1 MPEASEREPSN
12 NYKVCI
18 VTTTAKLKNVGR
30 GGGRLGVWEG
40 FLVGLEK
47 QYWQKQNAPFC
58 LQLKKGPWQVF
69 FNFIIILF
77 GVVIV

>member
-1 MPEASEREPSN
+1 MIQKISEPKKLEYKTMPEASEREPSN

-47 QYWQKQNAPFC
+47 
-58 LQLKKGPWQVF
+58 
-69 FNFIIILF
+69 
-77 GVVIV
+77 

>member
-1 MPEASEREPSN
+1 MWGGE
-12 NYKVCI
+12 
-18 VTTTAKLKNVGR
+18 VGD
-30 GGGRLGVWEG
+30 LGLGEG
-40 FLVGLEK
+40 FLVGFKK
-47 QYWQKQNAPFC
+47 QYWQKQNALFC